1 MSTRLKVISVQDCH
15 RWDFSKSSE
24 DLVNSKKYF
33 KILKNS
39 LGFEKFFRKFI
50 KSMFFTFTKSS
61 EFFEKSHLWQSWT
74 KIIFSLV
81 DMFYLTFLYPISVL
95 ISTNLKINQY
105 TMPTRARRGY
115 LNMLTTGS
123 KCLGS
128 KCVGSKCPWGQSVL
142 GSKCLQGQS
151 VSLDAWGQSVMG
163 SKCPQG
169 QSVSGSK
176 CPWGQSVLGS
186 KCLWG
191 QSVSGVKVSLGS
203 KWVWA
208 L

>member
-1 MSTRLKVISVQDCH
+1 M
-15 RWDFSKSSE
+15 
-24 DLVNSKKYF
+24 
-33 KILKNS
+33 
-39 LGFEKFFRKFI
+39 
-50 KSMFFTFTKSS
+50 
-61 EFFEKSHLWQSWT
+61 
-74 KIIFSLV
+74 
-81 DMFYLTFLYPISVL
+81 L

-151 VSLDAWGQSVMG
+151 VSLDAWGQSVTG

-208 L
+208 IYHTRAFVGCPWLVATPLIPKFAVKNDYLGSLGGHPKTILTKEGR